1 MSYSILNSKS
11 LDNFDNLDTDRF
23 ADNSNILPLDINLDK
38 KKIAT
43 SVAVEVRRATNKNI
57 INKIIFK
64 TLYYDNINQI
74 TIEEKKLNNWRN
86 VSEYIDVLMN
96 SYHDK
101 DTIEL
106 DLTQIVDFYS
116 LIIIF
121 DFFDTKKIPQ
131 VSSDKKQNVLNGLA
145 YFGVNSNIVNSIKKG
160 YGLVW
165 NLCRIDNEIKYN
177 ETELKKNVNSYI
189 LNTQI
194 DKNDILSLDYD
205 QFSQN
210 KNFINSNFYKEIDKQ
225 LILDNSYNE
234 LYEKLHENHK
244 TICKIYETPNYIQ
257 SIYPEFD
264 IKFIRQEFEKHSSHI
279 FDDIQDCLV
288 TGGMVSKHFTYNN
301 YFVDTDYDV
310 FLLTNDENRALEIIK
325 LIYDRLNSKS
335 KTYILKTKNTITLYN
350 TKIEIQIITKFYN
363 CISEIFINFD
373 LDCCCVGYSNGVL
386 YALPRFIRSLAYSG
400 NIFDPDR
407 QSPSYIHRLKKYEK
421 RGFNI
426 FIPGLNKNDPD
437 YNKDNYIIKKLRE
450 KTNISQIK
458 SDKKKVNDN
467 SNEHDYSYC
476 DFFVFIKNR
485 NNNEINELLEYF
497 HKKGK
502 FTDTF
507 EIKNIEQLFNKNNNY
522 VKILWNVNYDNYF
535 KNKEKEDFFKDMY
548 NCVYIR

>member
-1 MSYSILNSKS
+1 MSYIILNSKS
-11 LDNFDNLDTDRF
+11 LDDLDNLKQ
-23 ADNSNILPLDINLDK
+23 LDIDLNK
-38 KKIAT
+38 KKM
-43 SVAVEVRRATNKNI
+43 NKNVI
-57 INKIIFK
+57 KKIIFK

-74 TIEEKKLNNWRN
+74 VIEEKKLNNWRN
-86 VSEYIDVLMN
+86 VSEYIDVIMN

-131 VSSDKKQNVLNGLA
+131 VSSDKKQSILNGLA
-145 YFGVNSNIVNSIKKG
+145 YFGVNSDIINSIKKG

-165 NLCRIDNEIKYN
+165 NLSNIDNEMKYYEN
-177 ETELKKNVNSYI
+177 ELKTSINSYI
-189 LNTQI
+189 LNEQTN
-194 DKNDILSLDYD
+194 KNNKNNVLSLDNNQMSETKIFTND
-205 QFSQN
+205 
-210 KNFINSNFYKEIDKQ
+210 NFYKEIDKQ
-225 LILDNSYNE
+225 LILDKNSYNE
-234 LYEKLHENHK
+234 LYEKLHENYK

-257 SIYPEFD
+257 NIYPEFD
-264 IKFIRQEFEKHSSHI
+264 ITFIKQEFEKHSNHI
-279 FDDIQDCLV
+279 FDDIHDCVV

-426 FIPGLNKNDPD
+426 FIPGLYKNDPD

-467 SNEHDYSYC
+467 SDEHDYSYC

-485 NNNEINELLEYF
+485 NNNEINELLDYF
-497 HKKGK
+497 HKKEK

-507 EIKNIEQLFNKNNNY
+507 EIKNIEQLFDKNNNY
-522 VKILWNVNYDNYF
+522 VKILWNINYDNYF
-535 KNKEKEDFFKDMY
+535 KNKEKEEFFKDMY